1 MNLPGIL
8 ISTGFFFTQVLHI
21 LIGTI
26 VYRTASF
33 DLLIGIRYTSVRHP
47 QQPFTEFAMSL
58 RIPSAKSLE
67 TAFPGKGKQVRELL
81 VRLRGSAK
89 ACGKDFIG
97 LAPVADLVGMDLQK
111 IHAGH
116 NAKSPAITYINK
128 GDTYDTT
135 LMRVNGVLRV
145 GNWGSI
151 VEAGNYD

>member
-1 MNLPGIL
+1 
-8 ISTGFFFTQVLHI
+8 
-21 LIGTI
+21 
-26 VYRTASF
+26 
-33 DLLIGIRYTSVRHP
+33 
-47 QQPFTEFAMSL
+47 MSL

-81 VRLRGSAK
+81 VRLRGSAE